1 MKYLILILSSLFL
14 CENSLAASA
23 ETPTEDAADGRKSP
37 VARTVDE
44 EESDT
49 TTKSE
54 GLIGKR
60 DIAELLADSMLYA
73 QELNEGNST
82 NLKEAKERAKF
93 LCDFDGNGG
102 TMALVKG
109 VGEQLQIAIKEFE
122 EKSMAAIVT

>member
-1 MKYLILILSSLFL
+1 
-14 CENSLAASA
+14 
-23 ETPTEDAADGRKSP
+23 
-37 VARTVDE
+37 
-44 EESDT
+44 
-49 TTKSE
+49 
-54 GLIGKR
+54 
-60 DIAELLADSMLYA
+60 MLYA